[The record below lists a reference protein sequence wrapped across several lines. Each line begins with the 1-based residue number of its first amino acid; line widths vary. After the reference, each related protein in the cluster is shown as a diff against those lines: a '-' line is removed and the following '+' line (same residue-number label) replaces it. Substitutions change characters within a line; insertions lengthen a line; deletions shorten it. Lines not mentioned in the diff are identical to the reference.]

1 MPKEKIMEAN
11 EAFDVFTQIEKMMSE
26 CYMEISKL
34 CNDESISK
42 ELAEL
47 SREEID
53 HMNLLKWGKDH
64 LDGAQNTVVCIFER
78 PAELSLVQDK
88 IGRLINDIQEKKTG
102 LMEAIND
109 VAVLERIIG
118 QLYLRRIAEV
128 KNISLKRLFDLL
140 SLGGREHNKSLFRI
154 MQGLN
159 SSNSPAPSTTDSARS
174 NFLEDFNNKTLFGK
188 KNAYPKYAQVTAT
201 RKTIPGKYSH

>member
-1 MPKEKIMEAN
+1 MEAN

-53 HMNLLKWGKDH
+53 HMNLLKWGKDY
-64 LDGAQNTVVCIFER
+64 LDGAQNTVVCKFER

-159 SSNSPAPSTTDSARS
+159 SSNSPAPSFTDSARS
-174 NFLEDFNNKTLFGK
+174 NFLEDFNNKTFIGK

-201 RKTIPGKYSH
+201 RKTIPGKHSH